1 MNDRE
6 HPFFR
11 PLWRRILLV
20 AFCACWA
27 AWEIFNGERFWAYLT
42 LGITAYG
49 AWVFLLSYDRPG
61 RPAPPPDPGD
71 KPDPGNKKE

>member
-20 AFCACWA
+20 AFCALWA
-27 AWEIFNGERFWAYLT
+27 AWEIYNGERFWAYLT

-49 AWVFLLSYDRPG
+49 AWVFLFTYNRPTG
-61 RPAPPPDPGD
+61 
-71 KPDPGNKKE
+71 KPKAATPVADASDKKE

>member
-20 AFCACWA
+20 VFCACWA
-27 AWEIFNGERFWAYLT
+27 AWEIYNGERFWAYLT

-49 AWVFLLSYDRPG
+49 AWVFLFTYNRPT
-61 RPAPPPDPGD
+61 AKTATQTPDE
-71 KPDPGNKKE
+71 KE